1 MRCTDSRAGSH
12 ARGEVKVAVRP
23 GTVEASKGLLACYDD
38 FSPLYLAT
46 YCIENWVDT
55 PRNMND
61 DELMEAHDAGSQI
74 FRLLSQ

>member
-1 MRCTDSRAGSH
+1 MPCADSRVRGR

-74 FRLLSQ
+74 FQLGSQ